1 MESRR
6 GVKRPFSDRDK
17 RNKIRTTE
25 MKKKKFKTQ
34 HTGSSAVAQKK
45 EKKVSGRPSSS
56 EQDRR
61 QSKIV
66 ADASASESESES
78 ESSMA
83 VDNSQELDSTRKAAS
98 AAFATFAA
106 VARNELKALGNKIT
120 IANTTAL
127 KLRDDEE
134 TRFQELRTKHAD
146 DLRAVKMA
154 DEKRF
159 SLGADH
165 QKQKHA
171 KKIKTLDA
179 AHRATA
185 ETVKKFTD
193 QKHEAVCETSRQE
206 HTRACDKSDAK
217 ILGLQQELQELQDDM
232 AGMVEREVDE
242 IANLRAQII
251 SHTAHV
257 DTLTAQAVIDESAF
271 SVEKARVA
279 AESGK
284 NVEIA
289 AAEKTINA
297 QREELVQLKSTASTA
312 VNPKKPPNHNP

>member
-66 ADASASESESES
+66 ADSSES

-257 DTLTAQAVIDESAF
+257 DTLTAQAVIERSAF